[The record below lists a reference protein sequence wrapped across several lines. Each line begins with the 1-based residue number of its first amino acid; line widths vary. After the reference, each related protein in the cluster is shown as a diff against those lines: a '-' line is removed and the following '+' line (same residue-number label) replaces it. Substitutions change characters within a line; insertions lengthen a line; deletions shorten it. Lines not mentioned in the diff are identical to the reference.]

1 MTALNRQDE
10 PVTDPGPAPGTTA
23 APTKAAK
30 AAKPGR
36 VRYLI
41 LAMLFV
47 VTTVNFADRST
58 LSIAGDSM
66 QKDLGISS
74 GELGILFS
82 AFSWSYLLA
91 QIPGGWLLDR
101 FGSKKVYGA
110 AIFLWS
116 VFTMLQGA
124 IGFFS
129 GAAVVLLFL
138 LRFMVGLA
146 EAPSFPGNSRIVAAW
161 FPTKERGTAA
171 ALFNS
176 AQYFATV
183 AFAPLMGWLV
193 VSLGWEHV
201 FTIVG
206 GVGVVL
212 ALIWTRVI
220 HPPRSHPR
228 VQRAE
233 LDHIAA
239 GGALVDMDRPADE
252 KDGKDGSGSSG
263 PAEATSARQNVR
275 YVKKLLTNRTMLGVF
290 VGQYFINT
298 ITWFFLTWF
307 PVYLVQERG
316 MSILEAGFVA
326 SLPALCGFA
335 GGVLGG
341 FLSDWLNRRGMT
353 LTAARKTPIVV
364 GLLLST
370 SILVCN
376 YVTASWLVVAIM
388 ALSFFGK
395 GLGALGW
402 AVMADISP
410 RQIAGLAGGVFNA
423 FGAVAG
429 IVTPIVIGY
438 LIDATGSF
446 DLALVFVGA
455 CAAMAV
461 VSYLVIVKDIV
472 RLDLEDI
479 DEEARAAE
487 AARA

>member
-1 MTALNRQDE
+1 MAGST
-10 PVTDPGPAPGTTA
+10 GT
-23 APTKAAK
+23 
-30 AAKPGR
+30 R
-36 VRYLI
+36 VRPARLRYWI

-47 VTTVNFADRST
+47 VTTINYADRST

-66 QKDLGISS
+66 QKDLGVSS
-74 GELGILFS
+74 GELGLLFS
-82 AFSWSYLLA
+82 AFSWSYLIA
-91 QIPGGWLLDR
+91 QLPGGWMLDR
-101 FGSKKVYGA
+101 YGSKKVYGA
-110 AIFLWS
+110 GIFLWS

-129 GAAVVLLFL
+129 GAAVALLFV
-138 LRFMVGLA
+138 LRFAVGAA

-161 FPTKERGTAA
+161 FPTRERGTAA

-183 AFAPLMGWLV
+183 AFSPLMGWLV
-193 VSLGWEHV
+193 VTLGWEHV
-201 FTIVG
+201 FTVIG
-206 GVGVVL
+206 GVGVLL
-212 ALIWTRVI
+212 ALLWTKVI

-228 VQRAE
+228 MTEAE
-233 LDHIAA
+233 LDHIGE
-239 GGALVDMDRPADE
+239 GGALIDMDQPAAEDL
-252 KDGKDGSGSSG
+252 G
-263 PAEATSARQNVR
+263 PEDSRARAEATSVR
-275 YVKKLLTNRTMLGVF
+275 ANLRHVGKMLAHRTMLGVF

-316 MSILEAGFVA
+316 MSILEAGVVA

-341 FLSDWLNRRGMT
+341 FLSDRLARRGMT

-370 SILVCN
+370 TILVCN
-376 YVTASWLVVAIM
+376 YVSASWLVVGIM

-410 RQIAGLAGGVFNA
+410 QQISGLAGSVFNA

-438 LIDATGSF
+438 MIDATGSF

-461 VSYLVIVKDIV
+461 VSYLFIVKDIR
-472 RLDLEDI
+472 RLDLADI
-479 DEEARAAE
+479 DSATAPPATSAPAA
-487 AARA
+487 

>member
-1 MTALNRQDE
+1 MTALDRQDE
-10 PVTDPGPAPGTTA
+10 PVTAV
-23 APTKAAK
+23 PTAK
-30 AAKPGR
+30 AGR

-41 LAMLFV
+41 LAMLFA
-47 VTTVNFADRST
+47 VTTINYADRST

-66 QKDLGISS
+66 QRDLHISS

-82 AFSWSYLLA
+82 AFSWSYLIA

-101 FGSKKVYGA
+101 YGSKKVYGA

-116 VFTMLQGA
+116 LFTMLQGT
-124 IGFFS
+124 IGFFA
-129 GAAVVLLFL
+129 GAAVVLLFV
-138 LRFMVGLA
+138 LRFVVGAA

-161 FPTKERGTAA
+161 FPTKERGFAS

-193 VSLGWEHV
+193 VAMGWEHV
-201 FTIVG
+201 FTVIG

-212 ALIWTRVI
+212 ALIWTKVI
-220 HPPRSHPR
+220 FPPRSHPR
-228 VQRAE
+228 MTAAE
-233 LDHIAA
+233 LAYIDA
-239 GGALVDMDRPADE
+239 GGALIDMDAPTAQE
-252 KDGKDGSGSSG
+252 EAKAK
-263 PAEATSARQNVR
+263 AATSGKENMRHI
-275 YVKKLLTNRTMLGVF
+275 KTLLTNRTMLGIF

-326 SLPALCGFA
+326 SLPALCGFS

-341 FLSDWLNRRGMT
+341 FLSDSLARRGVS
-353 LTAARKTPIVV
+353 LTAARKIPIVV

-370 SILVCN
+370 SIIICN
-376 YVTASWLVVAIM
+376 YVSASWLVVLIM
-388 ALSFFGK
+388 SLAFFGK

-402 AVMADISP
+402 AVMADVSP
-410 RQIAGLAGGVFNA
+410 KQIAGLAGGVFNA

-429 IVTPIVIGY
+429 IVTPLLIGY
-438 LIDATGSF
+438 IIDTTGSF
-446 DLALVFVGA
+446 DLALAFVSA

-461 VSYLVIVKDIV
+461 ISYAVIVKDIK
-472 RLDLEDI
+472 RLDLEGAD
-479 DEEARAAE
+479 DHAHQPQPA
-487 AARA
+487 

>member
-1 MTALNRQDE
+1 MTALDRQDK
-10 PVTDPGPAPGTTA
+10 PVTAVRAITA
-23 APTKAAK
+23 
-30 AAKPGR
+30 GR
-36 VRYLI
+36 LRYWI
-41 LAMLFV
+41 LAMLFL
-47 VTTVNFADRST
+47 VTTINYADRAT

-74 GELGILFS
+74 GELGVLFS
-82 AFSWSYLLA
+82 AFSWSYLIA

-101 FGSKKVYGA
+101 YGSKKVYGA

-124 IGFFS
+124 IGFFA
-129 GAAVVLLFL
+129 GAAVALLFV
-138 LRFMVGLA
+138 LRFLVGLA

-161 FPTKERGTAA
+161 FPTKERGFAA

-193 VSLGWEHV
+193 VTMGWEHV
-201 FTIVG
+201 FTVVG
-206 GVGVVL
+206 GVGVAL

-228 VQRAE
+228 MTKGE
-233 LDHIAA
+233 LDHIGA
-239 GGALVDMDRPADE
+239 GGALIDMDAPADA
-252 KDGKDGSGSSG
+252 
-263 PAEATSARQNVR
+263 AEARKQEAATAGRENLR
-275 YVKKLLTNRTMLGVF
+275 HIKALLRNRTMLGVF

-316 MSILEAGFVA
+316 MTILEAGFVA

-341 FLSDWLNRRGMT
+341 FLSDLLARRGVS
-353 LTAARKTPIVV
+353 LTVARKIPIVT

-370 SILVCN
+370 SIIVCN
-376 YVTASWLVVAIM
+376 YVTADWLVVLIM
-388 ALSFFGK
+388 SLSFFGK

-402 AVMADISP
+402 AVMADVSP
-410 RQIAGLAGGVFNA
+410 KEIAGLAGGVFNT

-429 IVTPIVIGY
+429 IVTPLVIGY
-438 LIDATGSF
+438 IIDATGSF
-446 DLALVFVGA
+446 DLALAFVSV

-461 VSYLVIVKDIV
+461 VSYVVIVKDIE
-472 RLDLEDI
+472 RLDLAEL
-479 DEEARAAE
+479 ESARA
-487 AARA
+487 

>member
-1 MTALNRQDE
+1 MTALDRQDK
-10 PVTDPGPAPGTTA
+10 PVTAVRAVTA
-23 APTKAAK
+23 
-30 AAKPGR
+30 GR
-36 VRYLI
+36 LRYWI
-41 LAMLFV
+41 LAMLFI
-47 VTTVNFADRST
+47 VTTINYADRAT

-74 GELGILFS
+74 GELGVLFS
-82 AFSWSYLLA
+82 AFSWSYLIA

-101 FGSKKVYGA
+101 YGSKKVYGA

-124 IGFFS
+124 IGFFA
-129 GAAVVLLFL
+129 GAAVALLFV
-138 LRFMVGLA
+138 LRFLVGLA

-161 FPTKERGTAA
+161 FPTKERGFAA

-193 VSLGWEHV
+193 VSMGWEHV
-201 FTIVG
+201 FTVVG
-206 GVGVVL
+206 GVGVAL

-228 VQRAE
+228 MTKGE
-233 LDHIAA
+233 LDHIGA
-239 GGALVDMDRPADE
+239 GGALIDMDAPADA
-252 KDGKDGSGSSG
+252 
-263 PAEATSARQNVR
+263 AEARKQEAAAAGKENLRHVR
-275 YVKKLLTNRTMLGVF
+275 ALLGNRTMLGVF

-316 MSILEAGFVA
+316 MTILEAGFVA

-341 FLSDWLNRRGMT
+341 FLSDLLARRGVS
-353 LTAARKTPIVV
+353 LTAARKIPIVT

-370 SILVCN
+370 SIMICN
-376 YVTASWLVVAIM
+376 YVTADWLVVLIM
-388 ALSFFGK
+388 SLSFFGK

-402 AVMADISP
+402 AVMADVSP
-410 RQIAGLAGGVFNA
+410 KQIAGLAGGVFNT

-429 IVTPIVIGY
+429 IVTPLVIGY
-438 LIDATGSF
+438 ILDATGSF
-446 DLALVFVGA
+446 DLALAFVSV
-455 CAAMAV
+455 CAALAV
-461 VSYLVIVKDIV
+461 VSYVVIVRDIE
-472 RLDLEDI
+472 RLDLAEL
-479 DEEARAAE
+479 ESARA
-487 AARA
+487 

>member
-1 MTALNRQDE
+1 MTLINRQDE
-10 PVTDPGPAPGTTA
+10 PVRTRTGQ
-23 APTKAAK
+23 
-30 AAKPGR
+30 GR
-36 VRYLI
+36 LRYWI

-47 VTTVNFADRST
+47 VTTINYADRAT

-66 QKDLGISS
+66 QKDLGVSS

-82 AFSWSYLLA
+82 AFSWSYLIA

-101 FGSKKVYGA
+101 FGSKKVYGG

-116 VFTMLQGA
+116 VFTMAQGA

-129 GAAVVLLFL
+129 GAAVALLFL
-138 LRFMVGLA
+138 LRFLVGLA

-161 FPTKERGTAA
+161 FPTRERGFAA

-193 VSLGWEHV
+193 VAVGWEHV
-201 FTIVG
+201 FTIIG
-206 GVGVVL
+206 GIGVIL
-212 ALIWTRVI
+212 ALVWTRVI

-228 VQRAE
+228 MRQGE
-233 LDHIAA
+233 LDHISA
-239 GGALVDMDRPADE
+239 GGALIDMDRHTV
-252 KDGKDGSGSSG
+252 KDGAGARDTDGGASDGDTTG
-263 PAEATSARQNVR
+263 AKQNLVHL
-275 YVKKLLTNRTMLGVF
+275 KKLLTHRTMLGVF
-290 VGQYFINT
+290 IGQYFINT

-316 MSILEAGFVA
+316 MSILEAGLVA
-326 SLPALCGFA
+326 SLPALCGFT

-341 FLSDWLNRRGMT
+341 FLSDRLVARGMS

-370 SILVCN
+370 SILICN
-376 YVTASWLVVAIM
+376 YVDASWLVVTIM
-388 ALSFFGK
+388 AVSFFGK

-410 RQIAGLAGGVFNA
+410 KQIAGLAGGVFNT

-438 LIDATGSF
+438 IIDATGSF

-455 CAAMAV
+455 SAAMAV
-461 VSYLVIVKDIV
+461 VSYLFIARDIE
-472 RLDLEDI
+472 RLELDDI
-479 DEEARAAE
+479 GEEAAASGT
-487 AARA
+487 A

>member
-1 MTALNRQDE
+1 MTALDRQDA
-10 PVTDPGPAPGTTA
+10 PVTAA
-23 APTKAAK
+23 APPEA
-30 AAKPGR
+30 GR
-36 VRYLI
+36 LRYVV

-47 VTTVNFADRST
+47 VTTVNYADRST

-74 GELGILFS
+74 SELGLLFS
-82 AFSWSYLLA
+82 AFSWSYLIA

-101 FGSKKVYGA
+101 FGSKKVYGI

-116 VFTMLQGA
+116 LFTMAQGA
-124 IGFFS
+124 VGFFA
-129 GAAVVLLFL
+129 GAAIVLMFI
-138 LRFMVGLA
+138 LRFVVGFA

-161 FPTKERGTAA
+161 FPTRERGFAS

-193 VSLGWEHV
+193 TAMGWEHV
-201 FTIVG
+201 FTVVG

-212 ALIWTRVI
+212 ALIWTKVI
-220 HPPRSHPR
+220 YPPRSHPR
-228 VQRAE
+228 MKRAE
-233 LDHIAA
+233 LDYIGS
-239 GGALVDMDRPADE
+239 GGALIDMDAPAGGEE
-252 KDGKDGSGSSG
+252 KAGKSGG
-263 PAEATSARQNVR
+263 GNLKHLRT
-275 YVKKLLTNRTMLGVF
+275 LLSDRNMLGIF

-326 SLPALCGFA
+326 SLPALCGFT

-341 FLSDWLNRRGMT
+341 YLSDSLARRGVS
-353 LTAARKTPIVV
+353 LTAARKIPIVV

-370 SILVCN
+370 SIIICN
-376 YVTASWLVVAIM
+376 YVTASWLVVLIM
-388 ALSFFGK
+388 SLAFFGK

-402 AVMADISP
+402 AVMSDVAP
-410 RQIAGLAGGVFNA
+410 KQIAGLAGGVFNT

-429 IVTPIVIGY
+429 IVTPLLVGY
-438 LIDATGSF
+438 IIDTTGSF
-446 DLALVFVGA
+446 DLALVFISA

-461 VSYLVIVKDIV
+461 VSYAVIVKDIT
-472 RLDLEDI
+472 RLHL
-479 DEEARAAE
+479 DEEDALDSRTASV
-487 AARA
+487 

>member
-1 MTALNRQDE
+1 MTALDRQDE
-10 PVTDPGPAPGTTA
+10 PATA
-23 APTKAAK
+23 VRTASAT
-30 AAKPGR
+30 GR
-36 VRYLI
+36 LRYVVLG
-41 LAMLFV
+41 MLFL
-47 VTTVNFADRST
+47 VTTINYADRAT
-58 LSIAGDSM
+58 LSIAGDAM
-66 QKDLGISS
+66 QKDLGISA
-74 GELGILFS
+74 GELGVLFS
-82 AFSWSYLLA
+82 AFSWSYLIA

-101 FGSKKVYGA
+101 YGSKKVYGA

-124 IGFFS
+124 IGFFT
-129 GAAVVLLFL
+129 GAAVALLFV
-138 LRFMVGLA
+138 LRFAVGLA

-161 FPTKERGTAA
+161 FPTKERGFAA

-201 FTIVG
+201 FTVVG
-206 GVGVVL
+206 AVGVVL
-212 ALIWTRVI
+212 ALVWTRVI

-228 VQRAE
+228 MTQAE
-233 LDHIAA
+233 LDHIGA
-239 GGALVDMDRPADE
+239 GGALIDMDESAVGGEEAPKSGAAD
-252 KDGKDGSGSSG
+252 SG
-263 PAEATSARQNVR
+263 RQNLR
-275 YVKKLLTNRTMLGVF
+275 HIRAMLKNRTMLGVF

-316 MSILEAGFVA
+316 MTILEAGFVA

-341 FLSDWLNRRGMT
+341 FLSDLLNRRGVS
-353 LTAARKTPIVV
+353 LTAARKLPIVT

-370 SILVCN
+370 GIIVCN
-376 YVTASWLVVAIM
+376 YVTADWLVVLIM
-388 ALSFFGK
+388 SLSFFGK

-402 AVMADISP
+402 AVMADVSP
-410 RQIAGLAGGVFNA
+410 KQIAGLAGGVFNT

-429 IVTPIVIGY
+429 IVTPLVIGY
-438 LIDATGSF
+438 ILDATGSF
-446 DLALVFVGA
+446 DLALAFVSV

-461 VSYLVIVKDIV
+461 VSYVVIVQDIE
-472 RLDLEDI
+472 RLDLAKIQAESGTG
-479 DEEARAAE
+479 RA
-487 AARA
+487 

>member
-1 MTALNRQDE
+1 MSATDRRDE
-10 PVTDPGPAPGTTA
+10 PV
-23 APTKAAK
+23 APTRSGAL
-30 AAKPGR
+30 PGHL
-36 VRYLI
+36 RYWI

-47 VTTVNFADRST
+47 VTTVNYADRST
-58 LSIAGDSM
+58 ISVAGDAM

-74 GELGILFS
+74 GELGVLFS
-82 AFSWSYLLA
+82 AFSWSYLVA
-91 QIPGGWLLDR
+91 QLPGGWLLDR
-101 FGSKKVYGA
+101 FGSKRIYGG
-110 AIFLWS
+110 AILLWS

-124 IGFFS
+124 IGFFA
-129 GAAVVLLFL
+129 GAAVVLLFV
-138 LRFMVGLA
+138 LRFAVGLA

-161 FPTKERGTAA
+161 FPTRERGTAA
-171 ALFNS
+171 AFFNS

-183 AFAPLMGWLV
+183 VFSPVMGWLV
-193 VSLGWEHV
+193 VSLGWQHV
-201 FTIVG
+201 FTVIG
-206 GVGVVL
+206 GIGVVL
-212 ALIWTRVI
+212 ALLWTKVI

-228 VQRAE
+228 MSKAE
-233 LDHIAA
+233 LDHIEA
-239 GGALVDMDRPADE
+239 GGALVDMDQKPAAPAAAEPGDSPAGDPH
-252 KDGKDGSGSSG
+252 DGTAD
-263 PAEATSARQNVR
+263 PRSAAANLRH
-275 YVKKLLTNRTMLGVF
+275 VKRMLANRTMLGVF
-290 VGQYFINT
+290 IGQYFINT

-316 MSILEAGFVA
+316 MSILEAGVVA

-341 FLSDWLNRRGMT
+341 FVSDWLNRRGMS

-376 YVTASWLVVAIM
+376 YVSASWLVVGFM

-410 RQIAGLAGGVFNA
+410 KQTAGLAGGVFNA

-455 CAAMAV
+455 CAALAV
-461 VSYLVIVKDIV
+461 VSYLFIV
-472 RLDLEDI
+472 RDIKRLTLSDLAPETV
-479 DEEARAAE
+479 R
-487 AARA
+487 

>member
-1 MTALNRQDE
+1 MTALNRQDR
-10 PVTDPGPAPGTTA
+10 PATSA
-23 APTKAAK
+23 APART
-30 AAKPGR
+30 GR
-36 VRYLI
+36 LRYAI

-47 VTTVNFADRST
+47 VTTINYADRST
-58 LSIAGDSM
+58 LSIAGDTM

-74 GELGILFS
+74 GELGVLFS
-82 AFSWSYLLA
+82 AFSWSYLIA

-101 FGSKKVYGA
+101 FGSKRVYGV

-116 VFTMLQGA
+116 VFTMAQGA
-124 IGFFS
+124 IGFFA
-129 GAAVVLLFL
+129 GAAVVLLFV
-138 LRFMVGLA
+138 LRFVVGFA

-161 FPTKERGTAA
+161 FPTKERGFAS

-193 VSLGWEHV
+193 TALGWEHV
-201 FTIVG
+201 FTVIG
-206 GVGVVL
+206 GAGVVL

-228 VQRAE
+228 MTAAE
-233 LDHIAA
+233 LDHIGA
-239 GGALVDMDRPADE
+239 GGALIDMDSPA
-252 KDGKDGSGSSG
+252 G
-263 PAEATSARQNVR
+263 PAGPAGPAASERDGGLRHLKT
-275 YVKKLLTNRTMLGVF
+275 LLSNRNMLGIF
-290 VGQYFINT
+290 IGQYFINT

-326 SLPALCGFA
+326 SLPALCGFT

-341 FLSDWLNRRGMT
+341 YLSDLLARRGVS
-353 LTAARKTPIVV
+353 LTRARKIPIVT

-370 SILVCN
+370 TIMVCN
-376 YVTASWLVVAIM
+376 YVTASWLVVCIM
-388 ALSFFGK
+388 SLAFFGK

-402 AVMADISP
+402 AVIGDVAP
-410 RQIAGLAGGVFNA
+410 KQIAGLAGGVFNA

-429 IVTPIVIGY
+429 IVTPLVVGY

-446 DLALVFVGA
+446 DLALAFVSV
-455 CAAMAV
+455 CAALAV
-461 VSYLVIVKDIV
+461 VSYAVVVKDIK
-472 RLDLEDI
+472 RLDLGELAD
-479 DEEARAAE
+479 APRGPGTV
-487 AARA
+487 

>member
-1 MTALNRQDE
+1 MTASDRQDE
-10 PVTDPGPAPGTTA
+10 PATTSPAAPG
-23 APTKAAK
+23 
-30 AAKPGR
+30 R
-36 VRYLI
+36 LRYWI

-47 VTTVNFADRST
+47 VTTINFADRST
-58 LSIAGDSM
+58 ISIAGDSM
-66 QKDLGISS
+66 QK
-74 GELGILFS
+74 ELGMSSATLGVVFS
-82 AFSWSYLLA
+82 AFSWSYLVA

-101 FGSKKVYGA
+101 YGSKKVYGA

-116 VFTMLQGA
+116 LFTMLQGA
-124 IGFFS
+124 IGFFGG
-129 GAAVVLLFL
+129 GAAVVVLFL
-138 LRFMVGLA
+138 LRFLVGLA

-206 GVGVVL
+206 GIGVVL
-212 ALIWTRVI
+212 ALLWTKVI

-228 VQRAE
+228 MRQAE
-233 LDHIAA
+233 LDHIGA
-239 GGALVDMDRPADE
+239 GGALIDMDAPTAQE
-252 KDGKDGSGSSG
+252 A
-263 PAEATSARQNVR
+263 AEAKAATSGRQNLR
-275 YVKKLLTNRTMLGVF
+275 YIKKLLTNRTTFGVF
-290 VGQYFINT
+290 LGQYFINT

-316 MSILEAGFVA
+316 MSILEAGFIA

-335 GGVLGG
+335 GGVAGG
-341 FLSDWLNRRGMT
+341 FLSDWLNRRGVS
-353 LTAARKTPIVV
+353 LTAARKIPIVI

-370 SILVCN
+370 SIIICN
-376 YVTASWLVVAIM
+376 YVSASWLVVLIM
-388 ALSFFGK
+388 SLSFFGK

-410 RQIAGLAGGVFNA
+410 KQIAGLAGGVFNS

-438 LIDATGSF
+438 LIDTTGSF
-446 DLALVFVGA
+446 ELALVFVSA

-461 VSYLVIVKDIV
+461 VSYLFIVKDIK

-479 DEEARAAE
+479 DDKAAE
-487 AARA
+487 PQPA

>member
-1 MTALNRQDE
+1 MRAPDRQGE
-10 PVTDPGPAPGTTA
+10 SVTTA
-23 APTKAAK
+23 K
-30 AAKPGR
+30 AKPGR
-36 VRYLI
+36 LRYAI

-58 LSIAGDSM
+58 LSIAGDAM
-66 QKDLGISS
+66 QDDLGISS
-74 GELGILFS
+74 SELGVLFS
-82 AFSWSYLLA
+82 AFSWSYLVA
-91 QIPGGWLLDR
+91 QLPGGWLLDR
-101 FGSKKVYGA
+101 YGSKKVYGT

-124 IGFFS
+124 IGFFA
-129 GAAVVLLFL
+129 GAAVVLLFV
-138 LRFMVGLA
+138 LRFAVGIA

-161 FPTKERGTAA
+161 FPTAERGTAA

-176 AQYFATV
+176 AQYFATF

-193 VSLGWEHV
+193 VTLGWEHV
-201 FTIVG
+201 FSVVG
-206 GVGVVL
+206 GLGVVL
-212 ALIWTRVI
+212 ALVWTKVV

-228 VQRAE
+228 LGEAE
-233 LDHIAA
+233 LTHLRE
-239 GGALVDMDRPADE
+239 GGALVDMDQPTADGQP
-252 KDGKDGSGSSG
+252 DG
-263 PAEATSARQNVR
+263 ATSARRNVR
-275 YVKKLLTNRTMLGVF
+275 YVGKLLRNRTMLGVF
-290 VGQYFINT
+290 TGQFFINT

-316 MSILEAGFVA
+316 MTILEAGFVS

-341 FLSDWLNRRGMT
+341 FLSDWLGRRGMS
-353 LTAARKTPIVV
+353 LTAARKTPIVA

-376 YVTASWLVVAIM
+376 YVTADWLVVAIM
-388 ALSFFGK
+388 SLSFFGK

-423 FGAVAG
+423 FGALAG

-446 DLALVFVGA
+446 DLALLFVGA

-461 VSYLVIVKDIV
+461 VSYLVIVRKIERMD
-472 RLDLEDI
+472 LDDI
-479 DEEARAAE
+479 DESEAV
-487 AARA
+487 